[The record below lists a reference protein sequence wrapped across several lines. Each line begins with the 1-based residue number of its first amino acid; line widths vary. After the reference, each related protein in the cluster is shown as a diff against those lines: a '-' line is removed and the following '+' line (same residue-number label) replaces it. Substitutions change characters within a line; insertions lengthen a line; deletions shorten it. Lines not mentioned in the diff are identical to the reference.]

1 MKTSKSSYSIP
12 MIRSFGMLILVLLL
26 AASGAYA
33 QTVVNSLSALKPY
46 LDDDNVNVK
55 LAAGTYTIDAADIAS
70 GAWGYTPHPDITYA
84 KSVMLV
90 SGSNSIYDFTDV
102 TILFNSDLFTTF
114 GNVDVWELH
123 VTGSNTTVKNLTM
136 VDNGTVDD
144 APRRG
149 VTNVVID
156 GANNVVEGFHV
167 TAKGSFPYAYGDSF
181 GKGSGSTIR
190 PKKHSGILIRGDYNT
205 LRNTTLIQRAFGH
218 CLFMQAANHPTIEGC
233 YVEGEMRSTDDMWTE
248 EGTGSPADQVNFM
261 TVWGYELPRGYMK
274 ALCEEGI
281 RSYNAG
287 ETIINGQYISARGT
301 NDITLKN
308 TTVKN
313 ARGGCS
319 IVLSSGTHHVE
330 GITLL
335 GCEFGFSPHSTQ
347 LINCA
352 ADAIYGPAYM
362 NAYDDKRNTVTG
374 DLTILPPSDA
384 YYNGSGVVAFF
395 GGENGNITLH
405 NGGGPVEPGLE
416 IRVGGQTDNVAQL
429 GDPPH
434 TGSGNTVDNRTLY
447 PVVIASGSNNN
458 NVTSCG
464 AVTDNG
470 SSNTVSNSTN
480 CGVNI
485 ALGKSASQSSTGY
498 GGVAS
503 RAVDGDTNG
512 AWSGNSVTHTNSE
525 TNPWWE
531 VDLSGDYSVDDIVIY
546 NRTDNC
552 CKSRLSNFTV
562 SVLDGSI
569 TTFSQSYTTYPDPS
583 LTINVGGIVG
593 NKVRVQLNDT
603 NPLSLAEVE
612 VFGSSASCAT
622 FSTIQAESFTSMSGI
637 VDEGTNIGYIHDGD
651 WAMYSNVNLTCAT
664 NVDIRASSKTSG
676 GNVEVRLGS
685 PTGTLIGT
693 VAVTGT
699 GNWGNYSIFS
709 AAISGASGVQDVYLV
724 FTGGSGYLFNVDWFE
739 FSDGSGARRA
749 ESIAGPKAAKVQVYP
764 NPVRDQLKVDL
775 GTGDFQQYVVC
786 DLNGKAVRSGAIA
799 SDLQHLSVD
808 VTDLHKGIYLLNVIG
823 NTSNQQLKVVKY

>member
-1 MKTSKSSYSIP
+1 